1 MIRKILKN
9 FKVFCFVVIFIIMIR
24 CKFVGLYENYEGIF
38 DKIIFWFFYVLILRS
53 FYKYVLFIG

>member
-38 DKIIFWFFYVLILRS
+38 DKIIFSFFMY
-53 FYKYVLFIG
+53 